1 MKAIMDRVLIRLE
14 ENEKKNGDI
23 FLPDNFEKTRTTGEV
38 LSVGEDVRAV
48 KVGQKVLFHVF
59 DELPTVQKDVVA
71 VRENSLLAILE
82 E

>member
-1 MKAIMDRVLIRLE
+1 M
-14 ENEKKNGDI
+14 
-23 FLPDNFEKTRTTGEV
+23 PDNFEKTRTTGEV